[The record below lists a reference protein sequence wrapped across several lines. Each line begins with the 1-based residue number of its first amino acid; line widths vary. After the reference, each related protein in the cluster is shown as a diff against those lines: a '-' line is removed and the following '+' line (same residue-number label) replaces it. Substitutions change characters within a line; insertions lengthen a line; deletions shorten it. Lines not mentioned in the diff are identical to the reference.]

1 LGIDYR
7 ETETDRKAA
16 SQRRG
21 QLEADR
27 QRHEQERQK
36 KAAEDAEQRRATFS
50 RLYAGMRQRAIQG
63 EAEYLQSKGLTG

>member
-1 LGIDYR
+1 MLGIDYR
-7 ETETDRKAA
+7 AAEPAPDAA
-16 SQRRG
+16 SQRQT
-21 QLEADR
+21 QLAADR

-63 EAEYLQSKGLTG
+63 EAEYLQSKG